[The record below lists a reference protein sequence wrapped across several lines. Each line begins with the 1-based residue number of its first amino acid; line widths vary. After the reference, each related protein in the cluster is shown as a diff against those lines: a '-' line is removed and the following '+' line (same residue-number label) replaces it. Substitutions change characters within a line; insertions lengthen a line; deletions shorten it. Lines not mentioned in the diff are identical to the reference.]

1 MKLGLGK
8 LITCGS
14 LIVLLTTQPLL
25 SQAVTLFAH
34 GNDDQLYRVDT
45 DTVSASVVGPNNT
58 NSILTEIEQGST
70 GTIYGSDTLV
80 NTNLLK
86 ISPDTG
92 AVFDIQTMTFPA
104 GGDVITAMEF
114 VDNTLYA
121 GFAMEGIH
129 SGPGASSLVTIDL
142 QTGDV
147 AVVGPTGIAN
157 PLGGLAWDGTTMYAV
172 SAGGTGNLYTI
183 DLETGGATLI
193 GDTGFSLTALE
204 FGENGLLYGL
214 PRTRS
219 SSANH
224 LLRIDTVTGAGID
237 LGSIIGAPT
246 AGLVSLTATPPQAP
260 GIDVMIDIKPGNS
273 INPVNPRS
281 KGDIKVAILTT
292 GEFDASLVDA
302 STLSFGPDGAAP
314 VNYRLDDVDRD
325 GDWDLVLKFHT
336 EETGIACGDIE
347 ATLTGQTLE
356 GTRIYGTD
364 SIHTVG
370 C

>member
-1 MKLGLGK
+1 VKLELGN
-8 LITCGS
+8 ITTYGAVIIMLMTHS
-14 LIVLLTTQPLL
+14 LL

-34 GNDDQLYRVDT
+34 ANNDQLYLVDI

-58 NSILTEIEQGST
+58 SSILTEIEQSPT
-70 GTIYGSDTLV
+70 GTIFGSDTLV

-92 AVFDIQTMTFPA
+92 AVFDIKTMTFPA

-129 SGPGASSLVTIDL
+129 SGPGASSLVTIDPL
-142 QTGDV
+142 TGDV
-147 AVVGPTGIAN
+147 ALVGPTGISN

-172 SAGGTGNLYTI
+172 SSGGTGSLYTI
-183 DLETGGATLI
+183 DLETGAATLV
-193 GDTGFSLTALE
+193 GDTGFTLTALE

-214 PRTRS
+214 PRMRS

-237 LGSIIGAPT
+237 LGLIIGAPS
-246 AGLVSLTATPPQAP
+246 AGLVSLTSTPPQVP
-260 GIDVMIDIKPGNS
+260 IIDVTIEIKPGNS
-273 INPVNPRS
+273 INPVNPKS
-281 KGDIKVAILTT
+281 KGNIKVAILTT
-292 GEFDASLVDA
+292 EDFDASLVDA
-302 STLSFGPDGAAP
+302 STLSFGRGEALP
-314 VNYRLDDVDRD
+314 VTYRLDDIDLD

-336 EETGIACGDIE
+336 METGIVCGDVNVTIS
-347 ATLTGQTLE
+347 GQMLD
-356 GTRIYGTD
+356 GTSINGTD
-364 SIHTVG
+364 SVHTVG